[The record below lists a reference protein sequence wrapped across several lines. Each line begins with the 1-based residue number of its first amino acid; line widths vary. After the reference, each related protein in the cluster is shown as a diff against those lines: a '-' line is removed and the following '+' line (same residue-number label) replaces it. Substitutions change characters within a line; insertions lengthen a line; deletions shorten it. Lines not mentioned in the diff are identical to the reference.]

1 MSALSFVSTEV
12 HREPPLGDAAS
23 IASVR
28 DDVGIIKNSHSF
40 INDLLRTML
49 DMQRAASNRMKIEK
63 GPTDLTKDVFEP
75 VASMLYHRGLNY
87 EVFFDCCPANL
98 MVHTDRLR
106 LTQVVLNL
114 ARNSAKFVNA
124 GYVRLQAQVVDH
136 GTNVQ
141 L

>member
-12 HREPPLGDAAS
+12 NTEPPLVDATS
-23 IASVR
+23 RASVR
-28 DDVGIIKNSHSF
+28 DDVNIIKDSLSF

-49 DMQRAASNRMKIEK
+49 DMQRAASNRMKVEK
-63 GPTDLTKDVFEP
+63 GPTDLAKDVFEP
-75 VASMLYHRGLNY
+75 VASMLYRRGLNY
-87 EVFFDCCPANL
+87 EVFLDCPPNL
-98 MVHTDRLR
+98 MVLTDRLR

-114 ARNSAKFVNA
+114 ARNAAKFVTA
-124 GYVRLQAQVVDH
+124 GFVRLRAEVVDN

>member
-12 HREPPLGDAAS
+12 NTEPPLLDATS

-28 DDVGIIKNSHSF
+28 DDIRIIKNSHSF

-49 DMQRAASNRMKIEK
+49 DMQRADSNRMKIDK
-63 GPTDLTKDVFEP
+63 GPTDLMKDVFEP
-75 VASMLYHRGLNY
+75 VGSMLYHRGLDY
-87 EVFFDCCPANL
+87 EVLYDCPANL
-98 MVHTDRLR
+98 MVLTDRLR

-124 GYVRLQAQVVDH
+124 GFVRLRAQVVDN

>member
-12 HREPPLGDAAS
+12 NTEPPLLDATS

-28 DDVGIIKNSHSF
+28 EDIRIIKNSHSF

-49 DMQRAASNRMKIEK
+49 DMQRAASNRMEIDK

-87 EVFFDCCPANL
+87 EVLFDCPANL
-98 MVHTDRLR
+98 MVLTDRLR

-114 ARNSAKFVNA
+114 SRNSAKFVDS
-124 GYVRLQAQVVDH
+124 GFVRLRARVVDN